1 MTYTTLIKIAPIT
14 TLERVNDPNLG
25 PIRQNPLRPR
35 QPDLLPR
42 QDLGAAARQPRREPR
57 DRCRPRADALRG
69 HRRPLARR
77 GRQRLQPTGMAEA
90 RCPRL
95 VRVQAG
101 PHQQLRPVRS
111 AKGLR
116 HRGVGLERGRRTCGA
131 SSRGDDVARP
141 AAKPKPA
148 PTVIRRNLPPAA
160 RCITPDDELE
170 EYLRRVDF
178 YGPDVP
184 AELIIENMKR
194 ELQAIRRRR

>member
-1 MTYTTLIKIAPIT
+1 MAGCEI
-14 TLERVNDPNLG
+14 
-25 PIRQNPLRPR
+25 LRKGHVTEVSVLSA
-35 QPDLLPR
+35 DV
-42 QDLGAAARQPRREPR
+42 EP
-57 DRCRPRADALRG
+57 AE
-69 HRRPLARR
+69 PLAAVMT
-77 GRQRLQPTGMAEA
+77 L
-90 RCPRL
+90 
-95 VRVQAG
+95 
-101 PHQQLRPVRS
+101 
-111 AKGLR
+111 
-116 HRGVGLERGRRTCGA
+116 
-131 SSRGDDVARP
+131 RP